1 MQRGA
6 IMQDAGTYE
15 ERAVN
20 AIRLQASVKMS
31 EKRISMGI
39 NVSILVILT
48 IFGVLLSLPLRLLL
62 NTNYYSR
69 NETIGENT
77 TIQTTEN
84 VTVEAIIIP
93 VDHRKLRRCPRFEY
107 EDRLISVF
115 QSDYDGNC
123 TYTRVCPIND
133 TKEENNGDVESEPV
147 NKGNNETSKILKEIV
162 GENSTE
168 KVEESGKDR
177 RTKSVLVAGHILVT
191 MLLISAI
198 AALVEV
204 LRIRFAR
211 DKDSSKADSI
221 SSRKTSMV
229 ELSVQR
235 RFLPRYPMKS
245 ARSFE
250 MHRSALRLLGAR
262 PPPLIRR
269 SSFPTQ
275 PSKQNSGSVS
285 GTPNNR
291 KSRRQSAESDEEVGI
306 LMSALHHRTRLIR
319 RH

>member
-1 MQRGA
+1 MDGGTCRANETTRHERENPGLRMQRGA

-20 AIRLQASVKMS
+20 AIRFKMS

-123 TYTRVCPIND
+123 TYTRICPIND

-147 NKGNNETSKILKEIV
+147 NKGNNETSKVLKEIV

-211 DKDSSKADSI
+211 DKVLQ
-221 SSRKTSMV
+221 RK
-229 ELSVQR
+229 
-235 RFLPRYPMKS
+235 P
-245 ARSFE
+245 
-250 MHRSALRLLGAR
+250 H
-262 PPPLIRR
+262 
-269 SSFPTQ
+269 
-275 PSKQNSGSVS
+275 
-285 GTPNNR
+285 
-291 KSRRQSAESDEEVGI
+291 
-306 LMSALHHRTRLIR
+306 
-319 RH
+319 

>member
-1 MQRGA
+1 
-6 IMQDAGTYE
+6 MQDAKTYE
-15 ERAVN
+15 KRTVN
-20 AIRLQASVKMS
+20 AFRLQTAIDMS
-31 EKRISMGI
+31 EKKLSMGI
-39 NVSILVILT
+39 NVSILVILA

-62 NTNYYSR
+62 NTNYHESR
-69 NETIGENT
+69 NKTLDENNTILATESI
-77 TIQTTEN
+77 TIK
-84 VTVEAIIIP
+84 TVVIP
-93 VDHRKLRRCPRFEY
+93 VDHRKLKRCPKFEY
-107 EDRLISVF
+107 EDRLQSVF

-123 TYTRVCPIND
+123 TYTRVCTTND
-133 TKEENNGDVESEPV
+133 SKQKNNGEDENEPV
-147 NKGNNETSKILKEIV
+147 NGREDNETFNEILKEIV
-162 GENSTE
+162 SENLTK

-204 LRIRFAR
+204 LRIRFAK
-211 DKDSSKADSI
+211 DKAGSI
-221 SSRKTSMV
+221 NSRKTSTIDF
-229 ELSVQR
+229 SVQR

-275 PSKQNSGSVS
+275 PSKQSSGSIS
-285 GTPNNR
+285 GTPNTR
-291 KSRRQSAESDEEVGI
+291 ISRRQSAESDEEI
-306 LMSALHHRTRLIR
+306 RALISALHHRTRLIR